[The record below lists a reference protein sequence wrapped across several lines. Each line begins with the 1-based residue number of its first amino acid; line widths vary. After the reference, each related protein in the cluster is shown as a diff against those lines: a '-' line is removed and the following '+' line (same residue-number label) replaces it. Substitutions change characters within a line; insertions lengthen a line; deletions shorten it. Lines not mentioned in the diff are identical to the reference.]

1 MPRCQT
7 DEELIETY
15 RKYGCC
21 PVCNS
26 SVDMRL
32 ADDEWEWRCLNKLCC
47 FADWDVFVAGPY
59 LSFSSENG
67 GIIKDA

>member
-15 RKYGCC
+15 RKYGRC

-26 SVDMRL
+26 LVDMRL
-32 ADDEWEWRCLNKLCC
+32 ADDEWEWQCLNKLCY
-47 FADWDVFVAGPY
+47 FVDWDVFVAGPY